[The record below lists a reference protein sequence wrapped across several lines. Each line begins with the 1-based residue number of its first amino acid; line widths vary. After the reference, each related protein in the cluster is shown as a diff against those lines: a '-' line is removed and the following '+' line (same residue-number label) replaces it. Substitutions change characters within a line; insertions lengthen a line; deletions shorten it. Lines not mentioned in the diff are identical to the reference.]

1 MLADLKPIVGKVLV
15 ILIIVFVYYLITKY
29 NSNKLSEEILEPF
42 EEIIKNEK
50 INYLKLKETYIK
62 PNDKTLDILYSNH
75 VSNEEHETTWK
86 NKTLDQCIEKCN
98 KLDKCIGFSRNNVL
112 DTEPA
117 QCHPRINSSHC
128 YSNRKGDYKQMSNA
142 IKYNTYIKS
151 DTPNS
156 INNCIGDED
165 LTLNRIIFIKTYS
178 KPTKYIGYNNDDR
191 VQIIDKDAIDFNLK
205 CSFRI
210 EAGKEGS
217 GTVSFLH
224 IHTNKYLCRDINNE
238 LIVKELNINS
248 TETKQR
254 CSFNINDGLSDGIIL
269 KSLPIEGEVVEKYV
283 ALTNNYLKIIS
294 KNNKLDLLTFYIID
308 SIDNTS
314 IITTKNNM
322 NQSNNKSTT
331 NSNTTTTT
339 NSNSNSNTT
348 TKPKLSTRK
357 MNNNINEAFTISLD
371 NNEVIP
377 LYNNLFN
384 KNDNIKLDNYLE
396 DNYLNKKKNDLTTI
410 TKKVN
415 ETILNKTLKDSINNN
430 QTEYNIIK
438 ELNREIENNISNET
452 IYINNT
458 HNNITNNLNKM
469 RIKDL
474 ANDYFFLKSIALN
487 K

>member
-1 MLADLKPIVGKVLV
+1 MISDLKPIVGKVLV
-15 ILIIVFVYYLITKY
+15 ILIIVLVYYLIIKY
-29 NSNKLSEEILEPF
+29 SNYNNNELSETTLEPF
-42 EEIIKNEK
+42 EETIQNEN

-75 VSNEEHETTWK
+75 VSNEEQETTWK
-86 NKTLDQCIEKCN
+86 NKTLDQCIDKCN

-117 QCHPRINSSHC
+117 HCHPRINSSHC

-151 DTPNS
+151 DTPNI

-178 KPTKYIGYNNDDR
+178 KPNKCIGYNNDDR
-191 VQIIDKDAIDFNLK
+191 VQIIDKDAIDFKLK

-217 GTVSFLH
+217 GTISFLH
-224 IHTNKYLCRDINNE
+224 IDTNKYLYRDINNE
-238 LIVKELNINS
+238 LIFKELNINF
-248 TETKQR
+248 TENKQR

-269 KSLPIEGEVVEKYV
+269 KSLPIEGEVVAKYV
-283 ALTNNYLKIIS
+283 TLNNNYLKIIS
-294 KNNKLDLLTFYIID
+294 KNNKLELLTFYIID
-308 SIDNTS
+308 SIDNTT
-314 IITTKNNM
+314 IITNKKNM
-322 NQSNNKSTT
+322 NQSNNESTL
-331 NSNTTTTT
+331 S
-339 NSNSNSNTT
+339 
-348 TKPKLSTRK
+348 KLN
-357 MNNNINEAFTISLD
+357 MNNNINEAFTINLD
-371 NNEVIP
+371 NNESLP

-384 KNDNIKLDNYLE
+384 ENNNMKIDNYLE
-396 DNYLNKKKNDLTTI
+396 DNYLNTQNKNDLIKI

-415 ETILNKTLKDSINNN
+415 ETILNKTLKDSINKN
-430 QTEYNIIK
+430 QNEYNIIK
-438 ELNREIENNISNET
+438 ELNKEIENNISNEN
-452 IYINNT
+452 ININNK
-458 HNNITNNLNKM
+458 HNTITNNLNKM

-474 ANDYFFLKSIALN
+474 ANDYFFLKSIVLN